1 MWEKEHASNKN
12 KTKVNKEYKNKN
24 EIMQNMSPI
33 IWN

>member
-1 MWEKEHASNKN
+1 MLKIHCNN

-33 IWN
+33 I